1 MLTEQADREL
11 VRKRWAVARRLT
23 LIWRGSQELTWLA
36 RKTRIGHV
44 PTGRTKP
51 ALAKRKQRVEQGCVI
66 LQGEPN
72 LR

>member
-11 VRKRWAVARRLT
+11 VRKRWAVASRLT

-36 RKTRIGHV
+36 RKTRI
-44 PTGRTKP
+44 T
-51 ALAKRKQRVEQGCVI
+51 C